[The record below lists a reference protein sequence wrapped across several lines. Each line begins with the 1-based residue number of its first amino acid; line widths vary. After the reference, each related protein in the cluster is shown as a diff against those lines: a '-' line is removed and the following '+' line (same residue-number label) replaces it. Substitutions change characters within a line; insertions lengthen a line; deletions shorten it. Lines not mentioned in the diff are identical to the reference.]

1 MPSRLVAAEPYP
13 WPYDGNLRADN
24 TAMMIIDM
32 QTDFCGIGGYVDGMG
47 YDLSL
52 TRAPIEP
59 IKALLAA
66 MRRAGFHIIHTREGH
81 RPDLSDLAENK
92 RWRSRRI
99 GAGIGDLGPC
109 GRILVRGEPGWEI
122 ISDLAPLSGEPI
134 IDKPGKGSFCATD
147 LELMLR
153 LRGIA
158 NLVLTGITTDG
169 GYAEMMIAEARAL
182 VLIPDELKSEDAAP
196 LVCAGITTFNALR
209 NAGRAGDTVAIQGIG
224 GLGHLGVQ
232 FARKMGFRTVAI
244 GGGPDKEHL
253 ANKLGAHIYVDAKAE
268 DAAAALQKLG
278 GAQVILATAPSGSA
292 IGSLLPGLA
301 VRGKLVAVGVSEDP
315 IPLNGV
321 PLIFGGRSVVG
332 SLTGRAIETQD
343 TLDFSVLADV
353 RPIIETL
360 PLAKA
365 EEAYRRMMEG
375 KARFRMVLTMT

>member
-1 MPSRLVAAEPYP
+1 MGNTYKAVEISAPGTFRAVERTVTTPGPGQVRIRVEACGVCHSDAATVEAQFPGLSYP
-13 WPYDGNLRADN
+13 RVP
-24 TAMMIIDM
+24 
-32 QTDFCGIGGYVDGMG
+32 
-47 YDLSL
+47 
-52 TRAPIEP
+52 
-59 IKALLAA
+59 
-66 MRRAGFHIIHTREGH
+66 GH
-81 RPDLSDLAENK
+81 EA
-92 RWRSRRI
+92 I
-99 GAGIGDLGPC
+99 
-109 GRILVRGEPGWEI
+109 GRIEEIGPGVTTWKVGQRVGVGFFGGEDGTCVACRRGE
-122 ISDLAPLSGEPI
+122 SAYCQNPI
-134 IDKPGKGSFCATD
+134 
-147 LELMLR
+147 M
-153 LRGIA
+153 
-158 NLVLTGITTDG
+158 TGITTDG

-253 ANKLGAHIYVDAKAE
+253 ANELGAHIYVDAKAE